1 MEFDLQEYL
10 TELTHYEL
18 LESYYLV
25 RSGLGSDVTIFMTL
39 LFGYVTVAYFVSAK
53 LTKFQAIT
61 ISSLYS
67 LFALYMVSSAY
78 NTSVMAS
85 TIGFAISGT
94 DSTSDSLII
103 VTMLLVAWV
112 FSIIL
117 FIQARRMGDTK
128 HTDEAT
134 PFSRSDVV

>member
-1 MEFDLQEYL
+1 MEFDFLEYL
-10 TELTHYEL
+10 NELTHYEL
-18 LESYYLV
+18 LDSYYLV
-25 RSGLGSDVTIFMTL
+25 RGALVSEVTIFITL

-53 LTKFQAIT
+53 LTRFQAFT

-85 TIGFAISGT
+85 TIGFAISGG
-94 DSTSDSLII
+94 DSTRDSLII

-117 FIQARRMGDTK
+117 FIQARRVGD
-128 HTDEAT
+128 A
-134 PFSRSDVV
+134 

>member
-1 MEFDLQEYL
+1 MEFDFLEYL

-25 RSGLGSDVTIFMTL
+25 RSALNNDVSIFMTI
-39 LFGYVTVAYFVSAK
+39 LFAYVTVAYFVSAK

-67 LFALYMVSSAY
+67 LFALYMIISSY
-78 NTSVMAS
+78 NSSRMAS
-85 TIGFAISGT
+85 TIGFAFSGV
-94 DSTSDSLII
+94 DSYSDSLII
-103 VTMLLVAWV
+103 VTLLLVSWV

-117 FIQARRMGDTK
+117 FIHARRMGD
-128 HTDEAT
+128 A
-134 PFSRSDVV
+134 